1 MHGLCPNRSLALSG
15 VFYNER
21 CESFLDPAVDKRWQL
36 EASAPL
42 FAYGRPPSCRPCPA
56 GCRCPG
62 GNRCLTAPGFYND
75 KESLDDK
82 SGPMR
87 CAVPKLKRCP
97 GQAQNANGGSVC
109 GDGYAGKG
117 CELCGNGYRKESGA
131 CSKCPETNY
140 AGAFT
145 LPLLM
150 NFGGAALAF
159 PALVLLKLIFAVRFP
174 YLLAPF
180 CPLVI
185 QVVFL
190 VFSPRDLFHFTLP
203 LLPLSPSLTHHHP
216 R

>member
-1 MHGLCPNRSLALSG
+1 
-15 VFYNER
+15 
-21 CESFLDPAVDKRWQL
+21 
-36 EASAPL
+36 
-42 FAYGRPPSCRPCPA
+42 
-56 GCRCPG
+56 
-62 GNRCLTAPGFYND
+62 
-75 KESLDDK
+75 
-82 SGPMR
+82 MR

-159 PALVLLKLIFAVRFP
+159 PALVLLKLIFAVRF
-174 YLLAPF
+174 
-180 CPLVI
+180 LVI